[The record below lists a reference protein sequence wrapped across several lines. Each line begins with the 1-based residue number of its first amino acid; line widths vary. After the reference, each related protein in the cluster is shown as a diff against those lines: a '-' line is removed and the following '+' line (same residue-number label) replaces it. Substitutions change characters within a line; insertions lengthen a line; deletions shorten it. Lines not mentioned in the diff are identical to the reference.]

1 MNTQMLEIAV
11 GQLQELPASDNFAA
25 DELAGVELMR
35 CSVSCFFSCWYTCD
49 ITE

>member
-25 DELAGVELMR
+25 DELAGVDLQR
-35 CSVSCFFSCWYTCD
+35 CSITCWFSCWYTCD
-49 ITE
+49 VTE

>member
-1 MNTQMLEIAV
+1 MTPKMLEIEI

-25 DELAGVELMR
+25 DELTGVELMR
-35 CSVSCFFSCWYTCD
+35 CTTTCWFSCWYTCD